1 MIPIFE
7 RVEQYLSQ
15 RDQFGTGLSEK
26 PTRELRKL
34 AEFAASQGAEV
45 LTVDLILRWKQQCGT
60 ASQVVW
66 RNRLSHV
73 RCFARWLRS
82 LEPTTEVPPAD
93 LIPAPSVRPRP
104 YIYTCDEIQAL
115 LAAAEKMPRRAAVV
129 GPACAALFGLMAVT
143 GIRSGEAVAVNDEDL
158 HADDAVIHIRHAKNN
173 RTRVLPVTQCTL
185 ENLLEYQALR
195 ERLVGTTDEPA
206 LFVGERGQRLSCDQV
221 YCYFDRAA
229 QMIGLR
235 EPQPNGRRGT
245 GPRLHDLRHSFA
257 VHTLIDWYRDGLDV
271 DGEMYKLSTWLGHKS
286 PRESYWYLE
295 SVPELLAL
303 AAERAEQALVP
314 RRLS

>member
-1 MIPIFE
+1 MIPIPE

-26 PTRELRKL
+26 PVRELRNL
-34 AEFAASQGAEV
+34 AGFATSQGAET
-45 LTVDLILRWKQQCGT
+45 LTIDLILSWKQQYGT
-60 ASQVVW
+60 ASQLVW
-66 RNRLSHV
+66 RNRLCHV

-93 LIPAPSVRPRP
+93 LISAPRHRPKP
-104 YIYTCDEIQAL
+104 YIYSRDEIRSL
-115 LAAAEKMPRRAAVV
+115 LVAAETLPLRSAVI

-143 GIRSGEAVAVNDEDL
+143 GIRIGEAVAMDDEDL
-158 HADDAVIHIRHAKNN
+158 HVDDAVIHVRHAKNN

-185 ENLLEYQALR
+185 ENLLEYRALR
-195 ERLVGTTDEPA
+195 ERLVGTTDESA
-206 LFVGERGQRLSCDQV
+206 LFVGERGQRLGSDRAQF
-221 YCYFDRAA
+221 YFARAA

-235 EPQPNGRRGT
+235 EPQPNGKHGT

-257 VHTLIDWYRDGLDV
+257 VHTLIDWYRGGLDI

-286 PRESYWYLE
+286 PRESYWYVE

-303 AAERAEQALVP
+303 ATQRAEQALVP